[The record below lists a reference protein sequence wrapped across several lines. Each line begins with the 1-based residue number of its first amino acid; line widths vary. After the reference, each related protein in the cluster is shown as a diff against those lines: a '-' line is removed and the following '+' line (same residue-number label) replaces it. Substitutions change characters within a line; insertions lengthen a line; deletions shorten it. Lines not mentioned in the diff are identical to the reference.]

1 MPRPPAE
8 SFTFSAK
15 EKDAETGLSYF
26 GSRYYSSD
34 LSIWLS
40 VDPMASKYP
49 SLSPYVYCADNPVRL
64 VDPNGD
70 SISLLGDDWEKA
82 LAHIQKHCPHLEISR
97 DVDGCLSYSYKEGVK
112 YNQKGETLLS
122 DEETQFCKVIDSK
135 EVKVSLTANYK
146 NVYTA
151 NNGKQYKS
159 NMGGGFLG
167 SKYNGNKTAD
177 AEQFVSMII
186 LNKYYA
192 SKDIGRVLLHEA
204 TEAYWGG
211 KRAIELQRN
220 TCIPQSNI
228 FGQYEECGDY
238 NYAHNKAISQPTTRF
253 EKFMSR
259 NSYDVLLYHLGK
271 GR

>member
-1 MPRPPAE
+1 
-8 SFTFSAK
+8 
-15 EKDAETGLSYF
+15 
-26 GSRYYSSD
+26 
-34 LSIWLS
+34 
-40 VDPMASKYP
+40 
-49 SLSPYVYCADNPVRL
+49 
-64 VDPNGD
+64 
-70 SISLLGDDWEKA
+70 LLGDDWENA

-97 DVDGCLSYSYKEGVK
+97 EKDGCLSYSYKEGIK
-112 YNQKGETLLS
+112 YNQKGEAMLS
-122 DEETQFCKVIDSK
+122 DEETQFCKVMDSK

-146 NVYTA
+146 NIYTA
-151 NNGKQYKS
+151 NDGKQYNS

-167 SKYNGNKTAD
+167 SKYNGNNTAD

-192 SKDIGRVLLHEA
+192 SKDIGRILLHEA

-220 TCIPQSNI
+220 TCIPQTNI
-228 FGQYEECGDY
+228 FRQYEECGDY

-259 NSYDVLLYHLGK
+259 NSFDLLLYHLRK
-271 GR
+271 DR